1 MPMKTKIICG
11 LLAALLLIF
20 AIVACNRHSWSE
32 QQRHEAR
39 EMVGEWRE
47 AIYLNDLSEAEY
59 ALFAGRVADIL
70 EMKYP
75 SYVEF
80 VEMPLVG
87 DSVEMVI
94 ITAITSELKA
104 TPERLR
110 HIFRYDDLVELGT
123 LPTGLTR
130 HQQNIFYRCLAEQI
144 NQNYGSM
151 QSFVW
156 DAIYS
161 QLDDVLITQL
171 LRHCAWPFWDVEM
184 DITIINE

>member
-1 MPMKTKIICG
+1 MPMKAKIICG

-20 AIVACNRHSWSE
+20 ALTACNKRSWNE
-32 QQRHEAR
+32 EQRHEAR
-39 EMVGEWRE
+39 EMVGEWRK
-47 AIYLNDLSEAEY
+47 AVYINDLSEAEY

-123 LPTGLTR
+123 LPAGLTR
-130 HQQNIFYRCLAEQI
+130 HQQNNFYRCLAERI
-144 NQNYGSM
+144 NQTYGSM
-151 QSFVW
+151 QRFVW
-156 DAIYS
+156 DAMYS
-161 QLDDVLITQL
+161 QLDDVLIARMLQ
-171 LRHCAWPFWDVEM
+171 RCGSPFWDVEM
-184 DITIINE
+184 NLTIIEE